1 MTDRW
6 RSLIAELDDVEERIF
21 AADLVVGA
29 VSSLKDRAE
38 VLYSQARSEL
48 VRTNAHPTVRWYR
61 CNH

>member
-6 RSLIAELDDVEERIF
+6 QSLIAELDDVEERIF

-29 VSSLKDRAE
+29 VSRLKDRAE
-38 VLYSQARSEL
+38 ALYSQARREL

-61 CNH
+61 RND